1 MSHFGTK
8 NSVNCP
14 SLSSLKISEK
24 ISKLDCAYN
33 VHKVMD
39 LSRGRIPLFEDN
51 RNFLKIFTIVIF
63 VYLKCS
69 MSIDNSKRI
78 LRVNSVM
85 PRGILVP
92 LNQYGHPNI

>member
-1 MSHFGTK
+1 
-8 NSVNCP
+8 
-14 SLSSLKISEK
+14 
-24 ISKLDCAYN
+24 
-33 VHKVMD
+33 MD